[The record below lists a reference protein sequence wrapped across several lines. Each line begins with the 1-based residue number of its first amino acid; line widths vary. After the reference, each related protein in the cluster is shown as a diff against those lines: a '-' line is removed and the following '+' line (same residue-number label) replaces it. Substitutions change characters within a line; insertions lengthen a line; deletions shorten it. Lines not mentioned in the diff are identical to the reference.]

1 MKKSKFL
8 GWLSVGLIGITLTY
22 TPLYAQEESSTE
34 SSAINP
40 STTETTSTQANLSET
55 TATADSA
62 TNKTQETA
70 DTEKEETTTST
81 ETKTPEV
88 PVASQPVIKEV
99 PTQAMYRVYNYNS
112 GEHFFTANSYEAS
125 QLAKLGWH
133 YEGIAWYAPLEGE
146 PVYRLYNPNNG
157 DHHYTLS
164 GGEKA
169 WLAQHGWRYEG
180 IGWYSDNQKRIPLY
194 RSYNP
199 NAKSGSHHYTQ
210 SLGEHNH
217 LLNHG
222 WRNENIAWYASNVTP
237 SSNQHE
243 QLKQI
248 SVTTAIFHHIQLAG
262 DTVIQTSPNTSAP
275 AIANSA
281 SYRGLVAITR
291 QKVSNY
297 DGLWYAVAFP
307 DDQIGW
313 IRTQYLAAYRDN
325 DYYLYTTGGPY
336 PNLAAYPNVNVEIN
350 YTAKRLYLKSGNRV
364 IYTMLSQ
371 HAMPGM
377 LSPTGHYSINAYR
390 ARRFWWMGGGAD
402 YAAGWKDYGLY
413 LIHSTPIA
421 TPNGGYKH
429 EIGMKLGVP
438 GPGTSHGCIQV
449 SVEDA
454 KWFYSHIQTGTPVYI
469 HY

>member
-1 MKKSKFL
+1 MKKLKFL
-8 GWLSVGLIGITLTY
+8 GWLSLGLIGITLTC

-55 TATADSA
+55 TATSDSA

-81 ETKTPEV
+81 EIKTPEV

-169 WLAQHGWRYEG
+169 WLAQNGWRYEG

-262 DTVIQTSPNTSAP
+262 DTVIQTSPNASAP

-377 LSPTGHYSINAYR
+377 LSPTGHYSINTYR

-429 EIGMKLGVP
+429 DIGMKLGVP
-438 GPGTSHGCIQV
+438 GSGTSHGCIQV

>member
-1 MKKSKFL
+1 MKKGKFIL
-8 GWLSVGLIGITLTY
+8 WLSVGLIGIGINSTLI
-22 TPLYAQEESSTE
+22 YAEDGLSTNNSTRE
-34 SSAINP
+34 VA
-40 STTETTSTQANLSET
+40 TTETTSSSEITTSET
-55 TATADSA
+55 NPKART
-62 TNKTQETA
+62 
-70 DTEKEETTTST
+70 EETTTVT
-81 ETKTPEV
+81 EPKAETSSPTESQKQDTPKATTTEI
-88 PVASQPVIKEV
+88 VA
-99 PTQAMYRVYNYNS
+99 TQAMYRVYNYHS

-133 YEGIAWYAPLEGE
+133 YEGIAWYAPVKGA

-169 WLAQHGWRYEG
+169 WLANHGWRYEG

-210 SLGEHNH
+210 SLGEHQQ
-217 LLNHG
+217 LVKQG
-222 WRNENIAWYASNVTP
+222 WKDENIAWYASDVVP
-237 SSNQHE
+237 SSNQDA

-248 SVTTAIFHHIQLAG
+248 SVTQTIFHHIQLAK
-262 DTVIQTSPNTSAP
+262 DAVIQSSPNASAP
-275 AIANSA
+275 AIQNSA
-281 SYRGLVAITR
+281 SYRGMVAISR
-291 QKVSNY
+291 KKVSNY
-297 DGLWYAVAFP
+297 DGVWYSVAFP
-307 DDQIGW
+307 DSQIGW
-313 IRTQYLAAYRDN
+313 IRSYYLTAYRDN

-336 PNLAAYPNVNVEIN
+336 PNLANYPNVNVEIN
-350 YTAKRLYLKSGNRV
+350 YTSKRLYLKSGNTV

-377 LSPTGHYSINAYR
+377 LSPTGHYNINTYR

-402 YAAGWKDYGLY
+402 YAAGWKDHGLY

-429 EIGMKLGVP
+429 EIGMRLGVP
-438 GPGTSHGCIQV
+438 GAGTSHGCIQV

>member
-1 MKKSKFL
+1 MKKIKKSVLFTLGLLSIFL
-8 GWLSVGLIGITLTY
+8 LNTSI
-22 TPLYAQEESSTE
+22 YAEDEIANSTIQTNISSTE
-34 SSAINP
+34 TTNASTNTSVAESATTNSEP
-40 STTETTSTQANLSET
+40 SATESNKQNTTENTQP
-55 TATADSA
+55 
-62 TNKTQETA
+62 
-70 DTEKEETTTST
+70 KEENTAPPIQ
-81 ETKTPEV
+81 E
-88 PVASQPVIKEV
+88 I

-125 QLAKLGWH
+125 QLAHLGWH
-133 YEGIAWYAPLEGE
+133 YEGIAWYAPLKGE
-146 PVYRLYNPNNG
+146 PVYRLYNPNSG

-164 GGEKA
+164 GGEKD

-180 IGWYSDNQKRIPLY
+180 IGWYSDNQKRLPLY

-199 NAKSGSHHYTQ
+199 NAKTGTHHYTQ
-210 SLGEHNH
+210 ALGEHRQ
-217 LLNHG
+217 LLKHG
-222 WRNENIAWYASNVTP
+222 WRDENIAWYASTTAP
-237 SSNQHE
+237 SSNQDAE
-243 QLKQI
+243 LKKI
-248 SVTTAIFHHIQLAG
+248 SVSTNIFHHIQLAN
-262 DTVIQTSPNTSAP
+262 DTVIQASPSASAP
-275 AIANSA
+275 AITNSS
-281 SYRGLVAITR
+281 SYRGMVAITR
-291 QKVSNY
+291 QKISNY

-307 DDQIGW
+307 DSQLGW
-313 IRTQYLAAYRDN
+313 IRAQYLAAYRDN

-350 YTAKRLYLKSGNRV
+350 YTAKRLYLKSGNQI